1 MRGMAQD
8 DRAAAG
14 PSSDPACRA
23 PDLSTVCTP
32 CHEGKGRLVKMIPG
46 HAHYQC
52 PECGWRDSCC
62 M

>member
-1 MRGMAQD
+1 MAID
-8 DRAAAG
+8 ETPVGEDAELGAEAT
-14 PSSDPACRA
+14 ACP

-32 CHEGKGRLVKMIPG
+32 CHQGKDRRVQMIPV

>member
-1 MRGMAQD
+1 MPDD
-8 DRAAAG
+8 DRDEAAA
-14 PSSDPACRA
+14 PACRP

-32 CHEGKGRLVKMIPG
+32 CHEGRGKVVKMIPV